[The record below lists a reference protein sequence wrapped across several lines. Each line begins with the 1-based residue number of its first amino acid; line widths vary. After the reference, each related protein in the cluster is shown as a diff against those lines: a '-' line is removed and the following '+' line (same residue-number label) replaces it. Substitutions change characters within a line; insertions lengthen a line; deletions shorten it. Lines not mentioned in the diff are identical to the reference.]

1 MIDKKKEE
9 AHIAH
14 FGNTILIM
22 VLVVVLTAMIIAFI
36 VQYITYSS
44 NYVSKKSIDKLYI
57 KKDVLA
63 FSDLP
68 KHVRILYSSKV
79 DVSDT
84 ERRLNDT
91 IKMVEKSTITDRYLD
106 NITLVEQIECDNFK
120 PSVYVAPISCK
131 EKLTN
136 ALSRMND
143 NMIYEIIPMVN
154 NEDFNFLQRIV
165 DESLEEDEK
174 IEYKERMHDVME
186 YANRGLSHYRA
197 NEAIWILKQNISKE
211 VKIRSSS
218 FHMFTKDKAGF
229 IVKIF
234 NYIE

>member
-1 MIDKKKEE
+1 MNNKKEE
-9 AHIAH
+9 AHISH

-22 VLVVVLTAMIIAFI
+22 VLVVIVAAMIIAFI
-36 VQYITYSS
+36 TQYITYSS
-44 NYVSKKSIDKLYI
+44 SYVSKSSIDKLYV
-57 KKDVLA
+57 KRDVLE

-68 KHVRILYSSKV
+68 KHIRILYSSKV

-106 NITLVEQIECDNFK
+106 NITLVTQIECDNFK
-120 PSVYVAPISCK
+120 PAVHIAPTSCK
-131 EKLTN
+131 TKLTD
-136 ALSRMND
+136 ALARMND

-154 NEDFNFLQRIV
+154 NEDFNFLQKIV

-174 IEYKERMHDVME
+174 IEFKEKMHDIME